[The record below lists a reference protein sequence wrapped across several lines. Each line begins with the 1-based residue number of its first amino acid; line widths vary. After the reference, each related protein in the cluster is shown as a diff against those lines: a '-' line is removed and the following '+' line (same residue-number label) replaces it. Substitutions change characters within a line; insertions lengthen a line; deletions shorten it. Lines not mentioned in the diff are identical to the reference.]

1 MCVCAKR
8 GPRDTFIENSL
19 CSTRYLPVKG
29 DEWDLEELL
38 AHKVERLLD
47 LLRGGAHLLPDA
59 AVMHGV
65 Q

>member
-1 MCVCAKR
+1 MCVFVPK
-8 GPRDTFIENSL
+8 GDLETPSL